1 MATNLQSRTMFGYWL
16 LLASAVAGLLVSLYD
31 YLWTLGIDHTAGVVL
46 VIISTALLTGAS
58 AVITFYTTSPR
69 WLRVTLEVLI
79 LLGLIGTGA
88 AAYFLEA
95 HVLLALMALGLIGWL
110 ATVISPLQRQ
120 SAALREE
127 YQGAVR

>member
-1 MATNLQSRTMFGYWL
+1 MATIPQSRTMFGYWL
-16 LLASAVAGLLVSLYD
+16 LLASAAAGLLVSIYD
-31 YLWTLGIDHTAGVVL
+31 YLWGPGIDHTAGVMV
-46 VIISTALLTGAS
+46 VIVSTALLTGAS

-69 WLRVTLEVLI
+69 WLRGTFEVLI

-110 ATVISPLQRQ
+110 VTVISPPQRQ
-120 SAALREE
+120 SAAPREE